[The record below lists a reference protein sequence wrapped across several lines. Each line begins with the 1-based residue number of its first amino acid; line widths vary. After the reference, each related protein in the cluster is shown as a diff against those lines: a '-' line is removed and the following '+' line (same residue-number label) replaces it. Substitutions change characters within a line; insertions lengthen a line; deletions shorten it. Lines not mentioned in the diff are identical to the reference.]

1 MTVPKWFI
9 PLLAAVA
16 AIAVAVAGVL
26 IGIRFAPPSVAEV
39 PSATVEVP
47 VLAPVDDPESDD
59 AVPSPVVAETEVT
72 LPGTAPV
79 DLPPGLGAIVDALT
93 EAPDP
98 TFTLMEYDVDEAD
111 TDDDPCAPRTGD
123 APADCPEGLHSTVL
137 SLIAERDFMYS
148 GQAFPPTHAEYLES
162 GNRSGG
168 MLWCD
173 VPPATESS
181 VPFGILSSGPATFS
195 IEYWPTDRPG
205 EVARLD
211 SVSTPDDQRAEYL
224 AALET
229 AESTSDLPLPRTC
242 LTFDDLEV
250 DTAYTAVIAG
260 VDDSGRIAAPRTVRF
275 HTSGA
280 PVHPGAQIVTIGEN
294 LVFVSALH
302 PENQS
307 VDVRVHV
314 GDAESVPTCADLP
327 AGGGGE
333 LTLSETDVAVSDD
346 EVNAVNAPSSFRVK
360 RVLTYAIP
368 EGSTALVCARW
379 YAAGTAPSWERE
391 QPLHESSAILQSP
404 DRLAPTLTLTSVDS
418 NDDAVTRI
426 GFQVSSVE
434 GSSCGTLFSWRGPDT
449 DLPAGLC
456 RGAYSLRTG
465 GATAEGD
472 RLWDAGF
479 RGDLVVTWTEYRG
492 DVAGEPQ
499 RALLPSADGGC
510 RGTCTPPS
518 PQTFR
523 VWSDN
528 SALTL
533 VMDWEQGATNG
544 LADWNV
550 TAVSDVSPDYVR
562 PDEPQFDLDQR
573 WEFTE
578 PTFPPGYG
586 FIAPRDWVNARFQ
599 LVVDRPVDYVVRL
612 TSGAR
617 GVAAQG
623 CSTDALLEVSGRAE
637 RSTPINIP
645 NVCLGGEYY
654 GEIELVDD
662 AGVRVVWNVH
672 DRPHFWAAGVTIH
685 APTLLAEVS
694 YTLDAGSAGYSYVG
708 VLDLEVER
716 HDMNPMDGIGPR
728 CTLGGIIQ
736 SRGADEVGLHS
747 TVLVRFAIRFT
758 DTERWNDGDCTPAYP
773 DDEVTVVEVGIPIA
787 ALYSPDGARI
797 ELPDAYNSV
806 IVLRA
811 SRP

>member
-16 AIAVAVAGVL
+16 ALAVAVAGVL

-47 VLAPVDDPESDD
+47 VLAPIDDPESDD
-59 AVPSPVVAETEVT
+59 GEPSPVVAVTEVT

-79 DLPPGLGAIVDALT
+79 DVPPGLGAVVDALT
-93 EAPDP
+93 EAADP
-98 TFTLMEYDVDEAD
+98 AFTLMEYDADEAE
-111 TDDDPCAPRTGD
+111 TDDDPCAPRAGD
-123 APADCPEGLHSTVL
+123 PPADCPDGLHSTVL
-137 SLIAERDFMYS
+137 SLVAERDFS
-148 GQAFPPTHAEYLES
+148 FGGQAFPPTYAEYLES
-162 GNRSGG
+162 GNRFGG

-173 VPPATESS
+173 GFTATESS
-181 VPFGILSSGPATFS
+181 VPFGILATAPATFS
-195 IEYWPTDRPG
+195 IEYWPTERPG
-205 EVARLD
+205 EVVRLG
-211 SVSTPDDQRAEYL
+211 SVSAPADQRAEYL

-229 AESTSDLPLPRTC
+229 VESTSDLPLPRTC
-242 LTFDDLEV
+242 LTLDDLEA
-250 DTAYTAVIAG
+250 DTAYTAVVAG
-260 VDDSGRIAAPRTVRF
+260 IDDSGRIATPRTVRF

-280 PVHPGAQIVTIGEN
+280 PVHPGAQIVTVGEN

-327 AGGGGE
+327 TGGGGE
-333 LTLSETDVAVSDD
+333 LTLTDTDVPVGDD
-346 EVNAVNAPSSFRVK
+346 ELNAVNAPLDFRFK

-379 YAAGTAPSWERE
+379 YAAGTAPSWVRE

-404 DRLAPTLTLTSVDS
+404 DRLAPTLTLTNVDS
-418 NDDAVTRI
+418 NDEAISRI
-426 GFQVSSVE
+426 GFQVSSAE

-449 DLPAGLC
+449 DLPSQLC
-456 RGAYSLRTG
+456 RGAYGLRTG

-479 RGDLVVTWTEYRG
+479 RGDLVITWTEHRG
-492 DVAGEPQ
+492 DAAGEPQ
-499 RALLPSADGGC
+499 RALLPSADEGC
-510 RGTCTPPS
+510 RGVCTAPA

-533 VMDWEQGATNG
+533 VMGWEQGATNG
-544 LADWNV
+544 LAEWNV

-562 PDEPQFDLDQR
+562 PDEPQFDLDQQ

-586 FIAPRDWVNARFQ
+586 YVAPLDWVYARFQ

-612 TSGAR
+612 TAGGR
-617 GVAAQG
+617 GDAAQG
-623 CSTDALLEVSGRAE
+623 CSTDAPLEVSGRAE
-637 RSTPINIP
+637 RSTPISIP
-645 NVCLGGEYY
+645 YVCLGGQYY
-654 GEIELVDD
+654 AEIELVDD
-662 AGVRVVWNVH
+662 AGVRVVWNSH
-672 DRPHFWAAGVTIH
+672 DRPHFWTAGIAIQ
-685 APTLLAEVS
+685 APTLPAEIGYEIRAQTVGFS
-694 YTLDAGSAGYSYVG
+694 YIG

-716 HDMNPMDGIGPR
+716 HDLNAVDARSGRCTRDGIVE
-728 CTLGGIIQ
+728 
-736 SRGADEVGLHS
+736 SRGSGEVGLHS
-747 TVLVRFAIRFT
+747 TVLVRFAIRLT
-758 DTERWNDGDCTPAYP
+758 DTDRWDDVDCTPAP
-773 DDEVTVVEVGIPIA
+773 TDEEIREVEVSIPVA
-787 ALYSPDGARI
+787 ALYAPDGARI
-797 ELPDAYNSV
+797 ELPDSYNAV

-811 SRP
+811 TRP

>member
-16 AIAVAVAGVL
+16 AIAMAVAGVL

-59 AVPSPVVAETEVT
+59 GEPSPVVAATEVT

-79 DLPPGLGAIVDALT
+79 DLPPGLGAVVDALT

-111 TDDDPCAPRTGD
+111 TDDDPCAPRVGD
-123 APADCPEGLHSTVL
+123 PPADCPEGLHSTVL
-137 SLIAERDFMYS
+137 SLIAERDFNFG
-148 GQAFPPTHAEYLES
+148 GQAFPPTYAEYLERG
-162 GNRSGG
+162 GNPIG

-173 VPPATESS
+173 GPTATDSS
-181 VPFGILSSGPATFS
+181 VPFGILGSAPATFS
-195 IEYWPTDRPG
+195 IEYWPTEQPG

-211 SVSTPDDQRAEYL
+211 AVSTPDDQRAEYL

-229 AESTSDLPLPRTC
+229 AETTNDLPLSRTC
-242 LTFDDLEV
+242 LTLDGLEV
-250 DTAYTAVIAG
+250 DTAYTAVVAS
-260 VDDSGRIAAPRTVRF
+260 VDDSGRFAPPRTVRF
-275 HTSGA
+275 HTAGA

-314 GDAESVPTCADLP
+314 GDAGSVPTCSDLP

-333 LTLSETDVAVSDD
+333 LTLTETDVPVSDD
-346 EVNAVNAPSSFRVK
+346 EVNAVNAPLNFRFK

-379 YAAGTAPSWERE
+379 YAAGTAPSWVRE

-418 NDDAVTRI
+418 NDDAITRI

-434 GSSCGTLFSWRGPDT
+434 GSSCGTLFSWRGLDT

-456 RGAYSLRTG
+456 RGSYGLRTG
-465 GATAEGD
+465 GATEDGD

-510 RGTCTPPS
+510 RGVCTAPA

-533 VMDWEQGATNG
+533 VMGWEQGATNG
-544 LADWNV
+544 LAEWNV

-562 PDEPQFDLDQR
+562 PDEPQFDLDQQ

-586 FIAPRDWVNARFQ
+586 DIAPLDWVNGRFQ

-612 TSGAR
+612 TSGVR

-623 CSTDALLEVSGRAE
+623 CSTDAVLEASGRAE
-637 RSTPINIP
+637 SSTLINIP
-645 NVCLGGEYY
+645 YVCLGGQYY

-672 DRPHFWAAGVTIH
+672 DRPHFWAAGTTIQ

-694 YTLDAGSAGYSYVG
+694 YQIGAQSVGFSYVG
-708 VLDLEVER
+708 VLDLAVEH
-716 HDMNPMDGIGPR
+716 HDMNAMAEIGER
-728 CTLGGIIQ
+728 CTLGGLIQ
-736 SRGADEVGLHS
+736 STGAGEVGLHS
-747 TVLVRFAIRFT
+747 TVFVRFAIRFT

-773 DDEVTVVEVGIPIA
+773 DEEVTVVEVGIPIA
-787 ALYSPDGARI
+787 ALYGPDGARI
-797 ELPDAYNSV
+797 ALPDVYNSV

-811 SRP
+811 TRP